1 MSTKFVEVR
10 RRSISYG
17 KGSAARAGILI
28 LSFVSLLPAGAALS
42 QVLKIGPNFS
52 GSPTAGGDSNSEPVR
67 TVIDLFAPA
76 SATGIV
82 TSVHFYWST
91 AGCTDA
97 LKIKFFRP
105 STKLTMV
112 AERGPFTVSATEVT
126 LTLSPPV
133 PVLKGDVIGITRL
146 TNCGTPM
153 LFYEQNAT
161 YAYFSS
167 DFKGPYSTGY
177 NYIFGERL
185 ALAGTGV
192 ETEDIL
198 RGIIPVVASAAG
210 ANGSN
215 FRTSLQL
222 LHGAGLTSNTITGKL
237 VFHPAGT
244 SGSVSDPTLTY
255 TIGAGQVLSFP
266 DIVATFGRSGTGSI
280 DLVTTQSAT
289 KPIIIT
295 RVFND
300 AGAAGTAGLT
310 EDLIDLSDAR
320 VLNAATTGFLV
331 TPTDPA
337 KTRFNIGVRTL
348 LAGATFTAVL
358 RDTNGGAVR
367 SVTKSYPPNW
377 FEQVDSTGFFGGF
390 AISGNQSIAI
400 TISSGSA
407 IIYGSTTDN
416 ITNDPN
422 IQYATP
428 MVTGS

>member
-1 MSTKFVEVR
+1 MSGQF
-10 RRSISYG
+10 IG
-17 KGSAARAGILI
+17 GPGSAVYSKWTVVRARVFLMAYLI
-28 LSFVSLLPAGAALS
+28 FLPAGAAFS
-42 QVLKIGPNFS
+42 QVLTIGPDFS
-52 GSPTAGGDSNSEPVR
+52 GFPSAGGDSNSEQVR

-91 AGCTDA
+91 AGCSNA

-112 AERGPFTVSATEVT
+112 AERGPFTVSATDVT
-126 LTLSPPV
+126 MPLSPPV

-153 LFYEQNAT
+153 LFHEQNAT

-167 DFKGPYSTGY
+167 DFRGPYSAGY

-185 ALAGTGV
+185 ALAGTGI
-192 ETEDIL
+192 ETEDVL
-198 RGIIPVVASAAG
+198 RAVIPVVGSAAG

-222 LHGAGLTSNTITGKL
+222 LCGAGVTNGAITGKL

-244 SGSVSDPTLTY
+244 SGTASDPTVTY
-255 TIGAGQVLSFP
+255 TVGAGQILSFP
-266 DIVATFGRSGTGSI
+266 DIGTTFGRSGTGSI
-280 DLVTTQSAT
+280 DLLTTQTALR
-289 KPIIIT
+289 PIIIT

-300 AGAAGTAGLT
+300 AGSAGTAGLT
-310 EDLIDLSDAR
+310 EDLIDLSDVR

-331 TPTDPA
+331 TPVDPA

-348 LAGATFTAVL
+348 LLGASLTAVL
-358 RDTNGGAVR
+358 RDANGAAVR

-377 FEQVDSTGFFGGF
+377 FEQVDSTNFFSGF
-390 AISGNQSIAI
+390 AISANQSIAI
-400 TISSGSA
+400 TISSGSV
-407 IIYGSTTDN
+407 IVYGSTTDN
-416 ITNDPN
+416 TTNDPN
-422 IQYATP
+422 IQYASP